1 MSSRLFTT
9 LFTTVFTST
18 FATTLSRTL
27 RAPAFVVALAG
38 IGGVVAPAAQAAE
51 AAADYTLTRQYGSVL
66 FRVFHQEYLNLV
78 GRFDNYAGTLF
89 LDPADLAKSRLT
101 ASVNMGSLNMADG
114 DVTET
119 LVNSSAWFNAS
130 VFAEATFTSTATVV
144 TGENTVDFNGDLTF
158 MGITKPWT
166 LHVQFFPGSSGTL
179 GGSTVGILG
188 TGTLNRLDFGLDQY
202 RNMAADTVDIEV
214 NVKFNRN

>member
-1 MSSRLFTT
+1 MLVRGLGSLLAAT
-9 LFTTVFTST
+9 LCS
-18 FATTLSRTL
+18 LSL
-27 RAPAFVVALAG
+27 LAAGPAS
-38 IGGVVAPAAQAAE
+38 AAE
-51 AAADYTLTRQYGSVL
+51 AGGDYTLTRQYGSVF

-78 GRFDNYAGTLF
+78 GRFDDYSGTLH
-89 LDPADLAKSRLT
+89 LDPANLANSTLT
-101 ASVNMGSLNMADG
+101 ATVKLGSLNMADG

-130 VFAEATFTSTATVV
+130 VFPEATFTSTGATV
-144 TGENTVDFNGDLTF
+144 TGENEVDFTGDLTF

-166 LHVQFFPGSSGTL
+166 FHVKFFPGSGEL

-188 TGTLNRLDFGLDQY
+188 NGTIDRLDFGLDQY
-202 RNMAADTVDIEV
+202 RNMAADSVDIEV